1 MTEPAG
7 DAANARRRAAIAG
20 FLVGLMTF
28 AIQAVGA
35 IVDIKRVDLDKALI
49 VEAVASILIGFF
61 VSIVVRSGV
70 RSAFRAASTA
80 QLSARNRIVAPGI
93 RSDTDGTL
101 GIRREPSYRDRLRSY
116 DVNVDGQTVGEIAQ
130 DSSHNFQVPAGQH
143 DVSLHID
150 WCRSPTVTVDLP
162 PGGCASLVCR
172 PSGSPWRVFWD
183 ATLARNRYIV
193 VEIVSPSLYD
203 SSPGSA

>member
-1 MTEPAG
+1 MKQAPTPRSIGGHQRPIRMARPPVQWIRDGAG
-7 DAANARRRAAIAG
+7 GRRGQCPSKAAIAG

-70 RSAFRAASTA
+70 RSAFPAASTA

-116 DVNVDGQTVGEIAQ
+116 DVNVDVKPSARSLKTRRTT
-130 DSSHNFQVPAGQH
+130 SKSLPA
-143 DVSLHID
+143 S
-150 WCRSPTVTVDLP
+150 TT
-162 PGGCASLVCR
+162 
-172 PSGSPWRVFWD
+172 
-183 ATLARNRYIV
+183 
-193 VEIVSPSLYD
+193 
-203 SSPGSA
+203 